1 MDRMLHSVNDATTVR
16 HQGRAWQV
24 IKAITNASERGRQT
38 NSRNDVVI
46 KAANGSVIIPPEAQA
61 AELAEFYGVLYNEVN
76 SVRAEALSTLPTID
90 STSISAATPITVE
103 EVHRALK
110 LLKQKKAA
118 DPNGIRNEHL
128 KYAGPVFTSVLVKFI
143 MKGWSLGIPESFKV
157 FDLIVSLPKKGD
169 FAMPKNRRGIQI
181 ANKFYQIISSIL
193 AQRLRNG
200 NEERLHE
207 SQAGFRL
214 KPGCRDQRFSF
225 QDIID
230 AAIERSKPLFVA
242 LIDIEKAFDSVD
254 RPALLEIMRSA
265 GVEEDLI
272 DVADDLHSGTSA
284 RVRWRGHRSAEFS
297 TSSGVQQGSAASN
310 PEWNLVADVLTRQIQ
325 EAVEP
330 HGGIQLF
337 SKATSRTLT
346 LGSTPLPD
354 SVIVKIL
361 MLLLADDIAS
371 FSKDEAELDFLLQ
384 RINSICNRWGL
395 KVSIDKTNIL
405 VIAGSDRPLDP
416 HISIN
421 GEEIKVV
428 ENAKYLGSWYSND
441 GSIEK
446 EINVRVGAA
455 WGAVRKLGTVLRSR
469 KVSIKAK
476 LRLYHSLVIPILTYG
491 AESWPLTAALTAK
504 LEHFHQC
511 QLRAILGI
519 SWRDIIV
526 WYHTRRF
533 MNG

>member
-1 MDRMLHSVNDATTVR
+1 
-16 HQGRAWQV
+16 
-24 IKAITNASERGRQT
+24 
-38 NSRNDVVI
+38 
-46 KAANGSVIIPPEAQA
+46 
-61 AELAEFYGVLYNEVN
+61 
-76 SVRAEALSTLPTID
+76 
-90 STSISAATPITVE
+90 
-103 EVHRALK
+103 
-110 LLKQKKAA
+110 
-118 DPNGIRNEHL
+118 
-128 KYAGPVFTSVLVKFI
+128 
-143 MKGWSLGIPESFKV
+143 
-157 FDLIVSLPKKGD
+157 
-169 FAMPKNRRGIQI
+169 MPKNRRGIQI